1 MAVDVNATRRQRA
14 WDSIPDGAS
23 RTWTRQFR
31 GSTYSLTLTNPQIRA
46 LNGSLVFS
54 VDMAVTKDGVLFFDD
69 RVNMPNPP
77 LGVRG
82 NGGAV
87 TENPL
92 QALRDSLVQTLRVC
106 TNDLTTPHLMRGRDG
121 QFIGDTLSV
130 RSSTADGRIRS
141 PDASYS
147 TARNGGGALST
158 ATGNAT
164 ENVEYT
170 WTGSL
175 YRIESIY
182 LDFDTSSLGAGATV
196 SAGTLTLYGSGTAE
210 TNTDSPTIQA
220 RGYDWGGT
228 LTSADVVD
236 FNPGTNWT
244 NLAYL
249 ASMALTSWD
258 QTSGNANNLTS
269 QSGMTTWINKTG
281 VSYCAVNFDASA
293 TTTAPTGSNVF
304 NTRLADQAGTSSDP
318 LLTVTYTPA
327 MTGTIAATL
336 QKALFSGSGAQAQT
350 GTIAATLRK
359 ATASLSGAQTQSG
372 SSAVTMQKATFA
384 GAGSQ
389 AGGTEGTIAATM
401 QRATASA
408 SGAMEPSGAIA
419 ATQQKATFS
428 GAGAQA
434 QTGAIAATQQKA
446 TFAGTGAQAL
456 TGAIAATLQQAV
468 FASSGKTGPAGT
480 IAATITKATA
490 AFAGVMQPS
499 GQIAATMQ
507 RARFAASGSHIISGT
522 LAATARKL
530 TFAGTGAHILSGAMA
545 ATMQRTRFA
554 GVGHFDNAGAAL
566 VSIAKN
572 FLVRVGILKRHE
584 VEIDVARKYN
594 VALSFESSDGV
605 AVAVARTYEVEIIMS
620 NETCYVGNSIT
631 ATGRFTLVSS
641 GALTD
646 PTTITATV
654 QIPGGTKTTYTYGV
668 DSEMGKTS
676 TGIYTCTFTP
686 SSAGKWIVKFTGAG
700 AVVAVNQED
709 FTVLTAI

>member
-14 WDSIPDGAS
+14 WDSIKDGAS
-23 RTWTRQFR
+23 RTWSRQFR
-31 GSTYSLTLTNPQIRA
+31 GSTYALTLTNPQIRT
-46 LNGSLVFS
+46 LHGNLVFT
-54 VDMAVTKDGVLFFDD
+54 VDVLVTKDGEPIYED
-69 RVNMPNPP
+69 RLNTPNPP
-77 LGVRG
+77 MGTVGADGTVTDNPRQAFREHVVDVVR
-82 NGGAV
+82 AV
-87 TENPL
+87 T
-92 QALRDSLVQTLRVC
+92 ADFTK
-106 TNDLTTPHLMRGRDG
+106 PHLMRGPDG
-121 QFIGDTLSV
+121 RFLGDTLAV
-130 RSSTADGRIRS
+130 RSSTADGRITS
-141 PDASYS
+141 
-147 TARNGGGALST
+147 
-158 ATGNAT
+158 GNAT
-164 ENVEYT
+164 WTTCLNGSSLSAATGGTADNARAT
-170 WTGSL
+170 WDGSV
-175 YRIESIY
+175 YEIRQIF
-182 LDFDTSSLGAGATV
+182 LDFDTSSLGSGATLSNGV
-196 SAGTLTLYGSGTAE
+196 FTLYGNTTAE
-210 TNTDSPTIQA
+210 TNTD
-220 RGYDWGGT
+220 GYDLQIRPSNWGGT
-228 LTSADVVD
+228 LTTADWVD
-236 FNPGTNWT
+236 CNPQSNWT
-244 NLAYL
+244 
-249 ASMALTSWD
+249 ALTLMSHFAVSGWS
-258 QTSGNANNLTS
+258 QGAGNANNFTVDS
-269 QSGMTTWINKTG
+269 YADVSKTG
-281 VSYCAVNFDASA
+281 TTYVVVGMSA
-293 TTTAPTGSNVF
+293 LGSGTPTGANNVEF
-304 NTRLADQAGTSSDP
+304 RLANQSGTSSDP

-359 ATASLSGAQTQSG
+359 ATASLSGAQAQT
-372 SSAVTMQKATFA
+372 AAAAATMQKATFA

-446 TFAGTGAQAL
+446 TFVGTGAQTL
-456 TGAIAATLQQAV
+456 TSAIAAALQRTV

-499 GQIAATMQ
+499 GQIGATMQ